1 MSALHSR
8 LQADNDI
15 RQLIAKLA
23 DIIHLC
29 CTAAHTVFVGKN
41 HIIRSRLRIVRR
53 SARCQDPWITM
64 IRCGCRYQ
72 IYICLHRSSR
82 CQRYVDLTAV
92 NINLCLPCSILNDIS
107 VIDSSAEIRISFLG
121 TVRRFAVDSIQ
132 ITRQVTDIYLCHTV
146 HRTVGCGIHLH
157 HYIISTGSG
166 GIVPDRVGPDA
177 GRVVFYC
184 GIGKSR
190 R

>member
-1 MSALHSR
+1 
-8 LQADNDI
+8 
-15 RQLIAKLA
+15 
-23 DIIHLC
+23 
-29 CTAAHTVFVGKN
+29 
-41 HIIRSRLRIVRR
+41 
-53 SARCQDPWITM
+53 M
-64 IRCGCRYQ
+64 ICCGCRYQ
-72 IYICLHRSSR
+72 IYICLRRSSR

-92 NINLCLPCSILNDIS
+92 NIDLGLPCSMLHDICC
-107 VIDSSAEIRISFLG
+107 IESSAEIRISFLSA
-121 TVRRFAVDSIQ
+121 VRCFAVDSIQ

-146 HRTVGCGIHLH
+146 HHTVCCGIHLH

-166 GIVPDRVGPDA
+166 RIVPDRVGPDA

>member
-1 MSALHSR
+1 MSTFHTR
-8 LQADNDI
+8 LYTDNDI

-53 SARCQDPWITM
+53 SARCKDRGITM
-64 IRCGCRYQ
+64 IRCGSCDK
-72 IYICLHRSSR
+72 IDFCLHRSSR

-92 NINLCLPCSILNDIS
+92 NIDLSLSCSMLNDICC
-107 VIDSSAEIRISFLG
+107 IESSAEIRISFLG
-121 TVRRFAVDSIQ
+121 AVSSFTVNSIQ
-132 ITRQVTDIYLCHTV
+132 IARQVLDIYPCHTV
-146 HRTVGCGIHLH
+146 HRTVCCGIHLH
-157 HYIISTGSG
+157 HYIISAGSG